1 MIDRRRALLKAAL
14 LSSSILVFAGGAFA
28 QTPPPTSTP
37 EQEQASEIAA
47 EGDANAQGESTVP
60 TSQELSPEDPQDL
73 QSIIVTGR
81 IGLRNRTETVAPELT
96 YGQEFFQDFEPTSVG
111 DSLKR
116 VPGVAFGSDIGEYDS
131 PALRGLAEGFTQ
143 VLVNGRPI
151 PGGGNDRT
159 VFVDR
164 IPAEIIDRIEIIR
177 SPSADIDSQGI
188 GGTINIILKDG
199 TSLPPGAIARAGA
212 IYYPDTDTLRGS
224 GALSISGRNERETF
238 AYSVTV
244 DAQQRYNPKLTREE
258 VFNDDVPGFDQTDTG
273 LELFRP
279 FDRPGSIAIERT
291 EELDTRR
298 SFDLSVNADATFRF
312 SPEHQLR
319 FDGFFIRT
327 RRRDTEL
334 TLALER
340 DEVDDPFE
348 IDAIEISR
356 EPFRQEN
363 FGLSALYEGTLAE
376 NLTAETQLRYSQ
388 FNETSGTNLFSID
401 DDLVDDLDA
410 FTTNDILGIGPGT
423 LTETDSIRSRDREL
437 SFDGALRW
445 RFGSGHNIK
454 IGFFARHKNR
464 NFNQETLED
473 LDEDEPTD
481 ATEGSG
487 SFHFR
492 ERRLDGF
499 IVGEWRLAPRVTL
512 QTGVRAESTRSR
524 QVLPVANEF
533 GETEAR
539 NSEFHLNPSVHLQA
553 GLTPTLQLRASL
565 ARTVRRPSIDQLVP
579 FVDFENPE
587 DDDITVGNP
596 DLAFETAWGVD
607 VGLEQS
613 LPGRGIAGINFFH
626 RWVNNLIGLVNTGEP
641 ADPDDPDNGGN
652 IFTFANTGSGRVYG
666 VEFDV
671 STPLGFIGLDRT
683 GFFLNFTRIWSSR
696 TDPTTGQRVNFNGQ
710 PRYIYNFGL
719 TQDFPSIGASVG
731 FSYRKQGRAVSTFF
745 GEEEFQ
751 QYGGNLE
758 VFIEKRL
765 GRNIVLRLTGNNL
778 LDARSLQ
785 WERNF
790 DGDTGA
796 EIIDN
801 QIAGNVDAFEVE
813 HEESSPQITLTARVV
828 F

>member
-1 MIDRRRALLKAAL
+1 MAANQLTLLKTLFISSSMLACSAAL
-14 LSSSILVFAGGAFA
+14 A
-28 QTPPPTSTP
+28 QDAAQGPRP
-37 EQEQASEIAA
+37 EQEQASETAA
-47 EGDANAQGESTVP
+47 EGDANAMGQSSVP
-60 TSQELSPEDPQDL
+60 TTAGLAPDEPRDL
-73 QSIIVTGR
+73 ESIIVTGQ

-116 VPGVAFGSDIGEYDS
+116 VPGVSFGSDIGEYDS

-199 TSLPPGAIARAGA
+199 TSLPPGAIARLAGT
-212 IYYPDTDTLRGS
+212 YYPSTDTLRGS
-224 GALSISGRNERETF
+224 AAFSLSGRNEDESF
-238 AYSVTV
+238 AYSITI

-258 VFNDDVPGFDQTDTG
+258 VFNDDVPGFDQSETG
-273 LELFRP
+273 RELFRP
-279 FDRPGSIAIERT
+279 FDRDGSIAVERT

-298 SFDLSVNADATFRF
+298 SFDFSVNADATFRLA
-312 SPEHQLR
+312 PDQQLR

-340 DEVDDPFE
+340 DDVEDPYE
-348 IDAIEISR
+348 IDAIELSR

-363 FGLSALYEGTLAE
+363 FGLSALYEGTIAE
-376 NLTAETQLRYSQ
+376 NLSVESQLRYSQ
-388 FNETSGTNLFSID
+388 FRERSGTELFEFD
-401 DDLVDDLDA
+401 DDGIDLDQ
-410 FTTNDILGIGPGT
+410 FDPEDIRTLTGGT
-423 LTETDSIRSRDREL
+423 LVETDTISSLDREL

-445 RFGSGHNIK
+445 RFGSGHNVK
-454 IGFFARHKNR
+454 IGFFARNKRR
-464 NFNQETLED
+464 NFSQITLED

-487 SFHFR
+487 SFRFR

-499 IVGEWRLAPRVTL
+499 VQAEWQLAPEVTL
-512 QTGVRAESTRSR
+512 QTGTRAEYTSSR
-524 QVLPVANEF
+524 QILPTPNEF
-533 GETEAR
+533 GETEATD
-539 NSEFHLNPSVHLQA
+539 SEFHLNPSVHFQA
-553 GLTPTLQLRASL
+553 GLTDSLQFRASV
-565 ARTVRRPSIDQLVP
+565 ARTVRRPSIDQVVP
-579 FVDFENPE
+579 FVDRDNPE
-587 DDDITVGNP
+587 DDDVTIGNP
-596 DLAFETAWGVD
+596 NLQFETSWGVD

-613 LPGRGIAGINFFH
+613 LPGRGIVGVNFFH
-626 RWVNNLIGLVNTGEP
+626 RWVRDLIGLVNTGDP
-641 ADPDDPDNGGN
+641 ADPDDPDAGDV
-652 IFTFANTGSGRVYG
+652 FTFENTGRGRVYG
-666 VEFDV
+666 LEFDL
-671 STPLGFIGLDRT
+671 STPLGFIGLENT
-683 GFFLNFTRIWSSR
+683 GLFANYTRLWSTR
-696 TDPTTGQRVNFNGQ
+696 TDPTTGLEAPFNGQ
-710 PRYIYNFGL
+710 PSYVYNFGL
-719 TQDFPSIGASVG
+719 TQDIPSIAASFG
-731 FSYRKQGRAVSTFF
+731 FSYRKQGRSSSLFF

-751 QYGGNLE
+751 EYGGNLE
-758 VFIEKRL
+758 AFIEKRI

-785 WERNF
+785 WERGF

-796 EIIDN
+796 EVLEN
-801 QIAGNVDAFEVE
+801 QRAGIVDSFEVE
-813 HEESSPQITLTARVV
+813 HEETSRQITLTARVV